1 MGDNE
6 DDNEIKKKVSK
17 KKVSDVFEERKKIK
31 SEDNE
36 KIIVEPKV
44 GSSSQ
49 NGKKDN
55 KQIIESR
62 VEYEEEKDEELKVET
77 KKKLSMNDL
86 KSSVKIKVNLEPENR
101 FPKRKKKKIFTDEIK
116 DELTFHD
123 LPEAFDPSNELKK
136 KKIADELD
144 ERLKTEQVQDEKSI
158 IQSLNLE
165 NEDQKD
171 KGKIN
176 DSFGEPKK
184 KQNVESR
191 EKDEIEH
198 EEASKKE
205 TKKKL
210 SMNDLKSSVNIKVN
224 LEPENRIP
232 KRKKKKIFTDEI
244 KDELTFHDL
253 PEAFDQSNELNKKR
267 IADEFEEK
275 LKTEEAQD
283 EKSIYQSLNLENE
296 DQKGKRKIND
306 SFRERKKK
314 EKKEEPKLIIKPKQ
328 DSIDDDD
335 EIMGKEPKKKVSDVF
350 EERKKIKSKD
360 DEKII
365 IKSKVEITNQNG
377 KKDDEEIDESREE
390 DEKEKKEA
398 SEVETKKKLT

>member
-1 MGDNE
+1 MG
-6 DDNEIKKKVSK
+6 
-17 KKVSDVFEERKKIK
+17 
-31 SEDNE
+31 
-36 KIIVEPKV
+36 
-44 GSSSQ
+44 
-49 NGKKDN
+49 
-55 KQIIESR
+55 
-62 VEYEEEKDEELKVET
+62 
-77 KKKLSMNDL
+77 
-86 KSSVKIKVNLEPENR
+86 
-101 FPKRKKKKIFTDEIK
+101 
-116 DELTFHD
+116 
-123 LPEAFDPSNELKK
+123 
-136 KKIADELD
+136 
-144 ERLKTEQVQDEKSI
+144 
-158 IQSLNLE
+158 
-165 NEDQKD
+165 NEDQED

-191 EKDEIEH
+191 EKDEKEKD
-198 EEASKKE
+198 EELKVE

-398 SEVETKKKLT
+398 SEVETKKKLSMNDLKSSVKIKVNLEPENRIPKRRKKEDFY

>member
-1 MGDNE
+1 MGYQSLNLENE
-6 DDNEIKKKVSK
+6 DQKGKRKINDSFRERKKKEKKEEPKLIIKPKQDSIDDDDEIMGKEPK

-31 SEDNE
+31 SKDDE
-36 KIIVEPKV
+36 KIIIKSKVEITN
-44 GSSSQ
+44 Q

-55 KQIIESR
+55 KEIDESR
-62 VEYEEEKDEELKVET
+62 EEDEKEKKEASEVET

-244 KDELTFHDL
+244 KDELTF
-253 PEAFDQSNELNKKR
+253 
-267 IADEFEEK
+267 
-275 LKTEEAQD
+275 
-283 EKSIYQSLNLENE
+283 
-296 DQKGKRKIND
+296 
-306 SFRERKKK
+306 
-314 EKKEEPKLIIKPKQ
+314 
-328 DSIDDDD
+328 
-335 EIMGKEPKKKVSDVF
+335 
-350 EERKKIKSKD
+350 
-360 DEKII
+360 
-365 IKSKVEITNQNG
+365 
-377 KKDDEEIDESREE
+377 
-390 DEKEKKEA
+390 
-398 SEVETKKKLT
+398 

>member
-1 MGDNE
+1 MGDMELSEDPKNKKRINDSFLERNKKQKEEDEGMIIKPKEDRRGEKTDNIDNE

-171 KGKIN
+171 K
-176 DSFGEPKK
+176 
-184 KQNVESR
+184 
-191 EKDEIEH
+191 
-198 EEASKKE
+198 
-205 TKKKL
+205 
-210 SMNDLKSSVNIKVN
+210 
-224 LEPENRIP
+224 
-232 KRKKKKIFTDEI
+232 
-244 KDELTFHDL
+244 
-253 PEAFDQSNELNKKR
+253 
-267 IADEFEEK
+267 
-275 LKTEEAQD
+275 
-283 EKSIYQSLNLENE
+283 
-296 DQKGKRKIND
+296 RKIND
-306 SFRERKKK
+306 SFRERNKK
-314 EKKEEPKLIIKPKQ
+314 EKKEEPKLIIEQ
-328 DSIDDDD
+328 
-335 EIMGKEPKKKVSDVF
+335 
-350 EERKKIKSKD
+350 RQKIKSKD

-365 IKSKVEITNQNG
+365 IKPEGEISYQNREESDKQNDGSEEEKQPKTENKRKMSLMDLKSSVQIKINLEQENNVPKRKKKEIPTDEIRNELSFDDFIVISDPTNELERKKVA
-377 KKDDEEIDESREE
+377 DEERSKINAEM
-390 DEKEKKEA
+390 KNVTIKPKYL
-398 SEVETKKKLT
+398 TKKKPM